1 MGNAQRPSPTR
12 RDALKLGGA
21 GLLGGAL
28 AGGALTAGLPTPA
41 RAAQPAAV
49 GTWPAG
55 VSRKT
60 AFVGLSPPLTGTY
73 AVPGTDELKGYK
85 LAIEHLNEGHP
96 LIRAIAP
103 KVTKGLLGK
112 EVIYGIA
119 DSEAHPN
126 TAIQAQTNF
135 ITKNRA
141 IMITG
146 CCSSAVAVALNKL
159 AQREKV
165 IYMPGISGSNDTT
178 GKDCV
183 RYGFRVSFY
192 AQTSAAALAPVLIKE
207 LGRNKKVAYLTPDYT
222 YGTTVQHS
230 TEQYLKKG
238 GWTTVTNQL
247 SPLGTSD
254 FSSYL
259 LNVANTGADVV
270 IDINWGNDAVAS
282 IKQAAQFGILK
293 KMTLVIAYQVPFLA
307 RDVGPE
313 ITQGVYAATD
323 WWWTLEDRYP
333 LAKQFVTEFE
343 KKYSYKPEMTANEAY
358 LDIALWARAVSEA
371 GTFYPPA
378 VIKSFEK
385 GEHAPS
391 TVGDVWFRPQDHQLV
406 RPVFI
411 QRGKK
416 PSEMKTKD
424 DYWDIV
430 GTAAGPG
437 IMQAPDAFGCHLG
450 PYV

>member
-1 MGNAQRPSPTR
+1 MWAPTR
-12 RDALKLGGA
+12 RQALALGGA
-21 GLLGGAL
+21 GLLGG
-28 AGGALTAGLPTPA
+28 LP
-41 RAAQPAAV
+41 RPAAAAEQPPI
-49 GTWPAG
+49 GTWPVG
-55 VSRKT
+55 VSGKT
-60 AFVGLSPPLTGTY
+60 AFVGLTPPLTGTY
-73 AVPGTDELKGYK
+73 AAPGADELKGYQ
-85 LAIEHLNEGHP
+85 LGIEHLNSGDP
-96 LIRAIAP
+96 LMRAIAP

-112 EVIYGIA
+112 EVIYEVA
-119 DSEAHPN
+119 DSEAKPN
-126 TAIQAQTNF
+126 VAIQAQSKF
-135 ITKNRA
+135 ISNNHA
-141 IMITG
+141 ILISG
-146 CCSSAVAVALNKL
+146 NCSSAVAVALNKL

-183 RYGFRVSFY
+183 RYSFRVSFY
-192 AQTSAAALAPVLIKE
+192 AQTSAAALAPVLIRE
-207 LGRNKKVAYLTPDYT
+207 LGRNKKAAYLTPDYT

-238 GWTTVTNQL
+238 GWTTATNQL

-259 LNVANTGADVV
+259 LNVANSGADVL
-270 IDINWGNDAVAS
+270 ININWGNDAVAS

-307 RDVGPE
+307 KDVGPE
-313 ITQGVYAATD
+313 LTQGVYAATD
-323 WWWTLEDRYP
+323 WWWTLQDKYP
-333 LAKQFVTEFE
+333 LAKQFVAAFE
-343 KKYSYKPEMTANEAY
+343 KKYNYKPDMTANEAY

-385 GEHAPS
+385 GEHADS
-391 TVGDVWFRPQDHQLV
+391 TVGEVWFRPQDHQLV

-416 PSEMKTKD
+416 PSEMKTPD

-430 GTAAGPG
+430 EEVPG
-437 IMQAPDAFGCHLG
+437 EGLMQAPDAFGCNLG